1 MVDQVAPAC
10 QPMVGDG
17 LGIKGKMAVAASSGL
32 CSASTKKITCSFVH
46 RKLQEM

>member
-1 MVDQVAPAC
+1 
-10 QPMVGDG
+10 
-17 LGIKGKMAVAASSGL
+17 LGQKLLLRASQWFATALDEEKMAVAASSGL